1 MKKFVL
7 ILGLVLS
14 LSTNAWAEDSQT
26 LISREFDGIYG
37 KCEDMI
43 IPMKEFEKPLEK
55 IFGDQHIAGRV
66 IWCFSDKIKQ
76 HSNLQQFELYEKA
89 KLKAEKFLDDL
100 LYYKGYLNYTSRS
113 ELMYRY
119 QNFIYY
125 ALTEDKDFAFI
136 ESNKIDCPLND
147 KITEVPKCLKQDVL
161 KICNIESRR
170 QVISALNRLDEITF
184 QLLKTIT
191 NDEDI
196 LKKWMQQYYNMIL
209 HFVVLIRESDLMNPL
224 NSLMY
229 MRDVYLYEEMNGL
242 EHMEAE
248 ELKEPYPLPFP

>member
-1 MKKFVL
+1 MKKIVL
-7 ILGLVLS
+7 ILGMLLS
-14 LSTNAWAEDSQT
+14 FGANVWAQDSRILT
-26 LISREFDGIYG
+26 PEEIGEMYG

-43 IPMKEFEKPLEK
+43 VSMKEFEKPLNQVL
-55 IFGDQHIAGRV
+55 GDQRTAGRV

-76 HSNLQQFELYEKA
+76 HSDEQQLELYEKA
-89 KLKAEKFLDDL
+89 KLQAEEFLDNL
-100 LYYKGYLNYTSRS
+100 LYYKGYLTYTSRS

-119 QNFIYY
+119 QSFIYH
-125 ALTEDKDFAFI
+125 ALTEDKDFALS
-136 ESNKIDCPLND
+136 EPNKINCPLSD
-147 KITEVPKCLKQDVL
+147 KITEVPKCLKQDIL

-170 QVISALNRLDEITF
+170 KVISNLMHLDEITL

-191 NDEDI
+191 DNENT
-196 LKKWMQQYYNMIL
+196 LKKQMQQYYNMIL

-224 NSLMY
+224 NSWMY
-229 MRDVYLYEEMNGL
+229 MGDVYLYEEMNGL